1 MDFPFAFDKIAAGS
15 SIIGRNR
22 EIGEIVAA
30 METGN
35 RSIAIYGGARCGKE
49 TIVREAL
56 EQVRSHRP
64 NLIVCDIDLFNVR
77 TLDEFTALWR
87 DKMRECALEVNRDAL
102 LPFEICIDEI
112 SGNKIFDLPGIIA
125 NEASK
130 QMVVYFKEFQNLLRF
145 EDEQFGLEALD
156 RLWSRQHHV
165 KYIFTG
171 SFVNAMKNIFEERKC
186 FYGMC
191 RTLDLPPLD
200 KKMLCEHIRSSFLN
214 VGRVIEMEEA
224 LALYDISSGDM
235 WYLKQLCAFCY
246 AMPAGYV
253 NRKIVNRARDTLL
266 SIHEPRFKQIL
277 FDLTG
282 NQINLLHAVVDG
294 VQKFTS
300 AETLENYRL
309 NSSAGV
315 VRVKEALQKK
325 EVLTFD
331 RDDNARIIDPLFE
344 YWLRNYYF
352 VQQ

>member
-1 MDFPFAFDKIAAGS
+1 MDFPFAFDRIAAGN
-15 SIIGRNR
+15 SILGRDR
-22 EIGEIVAA
+22 EIGEIAA
-30 METGN
+30 AIESGN
-35 RSIAIYGGARCGKE
+35 RSLALYGGARSGKE
-49 TIVREAL
+49 TVVTEAL
-56 EQVRSHRP
+56 EQVRSRRR
-64 NLIVCDIDLFNVR
+64 NLIVCEIDLFNIR
-77 TLDEFTALWR
+77 SFEDFTSLWR
-87 DKMRECALEVNRDAL
+87 EKMRACAMEVNRDAL

-112 SGNKIFDLPGIIA
+112 AGNKVFDLPGIIA
-125 NEASK
+125 NEAGT
-130 QMVVYFKEFQNLLRF
+130 QMVVYFKEFQNLIRF
-145 EDEQFGLEALD
+145 EDEEFGFDMLE
-156 RLWSRQHHV
+156 RVWSRHHHV

-171 SFVNAMKNIFEERKC
+171 SFVNAMKSIFEERKC

-191 RTLDLPPLD
+191 RTMQLEPLD
-200 KKMLCEHIRSSFLN
+200 KKLLCEYIRSSFLN

-224 LALYDISSGDM
+224 LAIYDIASGDI
-235 WYLKQLCAFCY
+235 WYIKQLCSFCY

-253 NRKIVNRARDTLL
+253 NRKIVNRARDILL

-277 FDLTG
+277 FDLTS

-331 RDDNARIIDPLFE
+331 SDDNARIIDPLFE

-352 VQQ
+352 V

>member
-1 MDFPFAFDKIAAGS
+1 MDFPFAFDRIAAGG
-15 SIIGRNR
+15 SILGRNR
-22 EIGEIVAA
+22 EISEIVAA
-30 METGN
+30 IETGN
-35 RSIAIYGGARCGKE
+35 RSLALYSGARSGKE
-49 TIVREAL
+49 TIVTEAL
-56 EQVRSHRP
+56 EQVRSRRR
-64 NLIVCDIDLFNVR
+64 NLIVCEIDLFNVR
-77 TLDEFTALWR
+77 SLEDFTALWR
-87 DKMRECALEVNRDAL
+87 DKMRECAVEVNRDAL

-112 SGNKIFDLPGIIA
+112 AGNKVFDLPGIIA
-125 NEASK
+125 NEAGT

-145 EDEQFGLEALD
+145 EDEEFGFDALE
-156 RLWSRQHHV
+156 RIWSRHHHV

-171 SFVNAMKNIFEERKC
+171 SFVNAMKYIFEERKC

-191 RTLDLPPLD
+191 RTLQLAPLD
-200 KKMLCEHIRSSFLN
+200 KKMLCEYIRSSFLN

-224 LALYDISSGDM
+224 LAIYDIASGDI
-235 WYLKQLCAFCY
+235 WYIKQLCSFCY

-253 NRKIVNRARDTLL
+253 NRKIVNRARDILL

-277 FDLTG
+277 FDLTS

-331 RDDNARIIDPLFE
+331 SDDNARIIDPLFE

-352 VQQ
+352 V